1 MVGLGGAWG
10 LGTSP
15 GRAGSGCYAAL
26 GVAAPGFWLGGVGVI
41 HGDPASLHGSDCCG
55 EAVVKSWGSCPVI
68 GLWPVKPEQAGSMV
82 WGETCPY
89 PGWAVE
95 VITCLWLLQ
104 SPAGPG
110 LVEGW
115 DGSWGVQLLRM
126 KQCLSQAIACTDL
139 RLLSAGAGCRVG
151 CLGVQLAV
159 ISSPHLSS
167 FPQNVSHFVF
177 CSFYSPPASLLSRP
191 VCTRC
196 GYLLDVACGWGV
208 WALLMGKRWAS
219 PFLKTGLGNGITGE
233 VQRLVPCLRVPRYH
247 AFL

>member
-82 WGETCPY
+82 WGETCPC

-95 VITCLWLLQ
+95 VITCQ
-104 SPAGPG
+104 
-110 LVEGW
+110 
-115 DGSWGVQLLRM
+115 QLSLAAAEP
-126 KQCLSQAIACTDL
+126 CWS
-139 RLLSAGAGCRVG
+139 RVG
-151 CLGVQLAV
+151 G
-159 ISSPHLSS
+159 
-167 FPQNVSHFVF
+167 
-177 CSFYSPPASLLSRP
+177 
-191 VCTRC
+191 
-196 GYLLDVACGWGV
+196 
-208 WALLMGKRWAS
+208 
-219 PFLKTGLGNGITGE
+219 GLGWILGSSAAEDEAVSVTGDSLY
-233 VQRLVPCLRVPRYH
+233 RP
-247 AFL
+247 